1 MGDGKRPN
9 SRLAALMST
18 AGVTNK
24 GLARRICDASKLAGE
39 PVRCDHTDV
48 KRWLDGMAPRDPKPR
63 FVAQALALVLGR
75 HVSLEEIG
83 FGQTDRASDEE
94 ALVQGATYL
103 DQAEKAVDVL
113 DRLVHADLHD
123 RPHVMHAPGALV
135 TAPQVITG
143 YLFANSLDSQTE
155 SDSPP
160 AGLLAASIRE
170 TTADLMMMDFKRG
183 GGHTR
188 RLLLHYFRD
197 EVVPLLRGT
206 YPAVVRRDIFG
217 AAAEVAQLLG
227 WSAYD
232 AGRHGAATR
241 YFVQGLRLARE
252 AEDDMMGG
260 RILSNLSHQANFLG
274 QFDEAVKFARAAQAA
289 TGRQATPT
297 VSSLLLAMEARALA
311 SLGESKQ
318 ASVVLLQAE
327 RLHSRGNPASE
338 PAWVSYFNAAE
349 LASEASHI
357 FRDLGLAAQCREFA
371 ERSMDP
377 MSTPPRTLAFMR
389 MVGAA
394 GTLASGELELALQL
408 ASDAVPLGAGLQSA
422 RYLKYLADFQ
432 SSLAEVASTAAAHS
446 FDELVNQHHPL
457 QLDIAQPR

>member
-1 MGDGKRPN
+1 
-9 SRLAALMST
+9 
-18 AGVTNK
+18 
-24 GLARRICDASKLAGE
+24 
-39 PVRCDHTDV
+39 
-48 KRWLDGMAPRDPKPR
+48 
-63 FVAQALALVLGR
+63 
-75 HVSLEEIG
+75 
-83 FGQTDRASDEE
+83 
-94 ALVQGATYL
+94 
-103 DQAEKAVDVL
+103 
-113 DRLVHADLHD
+113 
-123 RPHVMHAPGALV
+123 
-135 TAPQVITG
+135 
-143 YLFANSLDSQTE
+143 
-155 SDSPP
+155 
-160 AGLLAASIRE
+160 
-170 TTADLMMMDFKRG
+170 
-183 GGHTR
+183 
-188 RLLLHYFRD
+188 
-197 EVVPLLRGT
+197 
-206 YPAVVRRDIFG
+206 
-217 AAAEVAQLLG
+217 
-227 WSAYD
+227 
-232 AGRHGAATR
+232 
-241 YFVQGLRLARE
+241 
-252 AEDDMMGG
+252 MMGG